1 MENKKPQ
8 LMIITGLSGGGKSSA
23 LDALED
29 LGFYCVDNL
38 PGPLLEGMVQEV
50 QNQPERYQRVA
61 IGVDVRIGEQGLN
74 EVTTTLDQLA
84 TDLQVMLVFIEANN
98 DVLMRRFS
106 ETRRRHP
113 LIGESGLGQAIEL
126 ERKLLNP
133 IRERAEHI
141 LDSSENNIHQL
152 RHKIWRLAGSD
163 LDSKIQTIVIESF
176 AFKRGVPR
184 EIDFL
189 FDARGL
195 PNPHWDKALRPFDGR
210 DEAVIDWLE
219 SHAEV
224 NEFKQDIL
232 SFLNRW
238 IPSLAEGQ
246 RSLLTVAI
254 GCTGG
259 QHRSVYLAESIAQA
273 LSAKDLSV
281 RTFHRELV

>member
-1 MENKKPQ
+1 
-8 LMIITGLSGGGKSSA
+8 MIITGLSGGGKSSA

-38 PGPLLEGMVQEV
+38 PGPLLQGMVQEV
-50 QNQPERYQRVA
+50 QDQPQRYKRVA
-61 IGVDVRIGEQGLN
+61 IGVDVRIGEQGLV
-74 EVTTTLDQLA
+74 EVTQTLDQISSNLEVV
-84 TDLQVMLVFIEANN
+84 LMFIEATN

-113 LIGESGLGQAIEL
+113 LIGEAGLARAIET
-126 ERKLLNP
+126 ERHLLNP

-141 LDSSENNIHQL
+141 IDTSENNIHQL

-163 LDSKIQTIVIESF
+163 LDPGIQTIVIESF
-176 AFKRGVPR
+176 AFKRGVPQ

-195 PNPHWDKALRPFDGR
+195 PNPHWDKTLRPLDGR
-210 DEAVIDWLE
+210 DEAVISWLQV
-219 SHAEV
+219 HPEV
-224 NEFKQDIL
+224 GEFKQDIL
-232 SFLNRW
+232 AFLTRW

-259 QHRSVYLAESIAQA
+259 QHRSVYLAESIAQE
-273 LSAKDLSV
+273 LNAKKLQV

>member
-1 MENKKPQ
+1 MENSKPQ

-38 PGPLLEGMVQEV
+38 PGPLLKGMVQEV
-50 QNQPERYQRVA
+50 QDQPQRYQRVA
-61 IGVDVRIGEQGLN
+61 IGMDVRIGEQGLN
-74 EVTTTLDQLA
+74 EVTATLDELSA
-84 TDLQVMLVFIEANN
+84 DLQVMLVFIEATN
-98 DVLMRRFS
+98 DILMRRFS

-113 LIGESGLGQAIEL
+113 LIGETGLAQAIEK

-133 IRERAEHI
+133 IRERAEQI
-141 LDSSENNIHQL
+141 IDTSENNIHQL
-152 RHKIWRLAGSD
+152 RHKIWRLAGHD
-163 LDSKIQTIVIESF
+163 LDPGIQTIVIESF
-176 AFKRGVPR
+176 AFKRGVPP

-210 DEAVIDWLE
+210 DEVVIAWLE
-219 SHAEV
+219 SHPEV
-224 NEFKQDIL
+224 DEFKQDIL

-238 IPSLAEGQ
+238 IPSLAGGQ

-259 QHRSVYLAESIAQA
+259 QHRSVYLAECIAQA
-273 LSAKDLSV
+273 LNATQPRV

>member
-38 PGPLLEGMVQEV
+38 PGPLLKSMVNEV
-50 QNQPERYQRVA
+50 QTQPERYQRVA
-61 IGVDVRIGEQGLN
+61 IGVDVRIGEQGLS
-74 EVTTTLDQLA
+74 EVTATLDQLT

-113 LIGESGLGQAIEL
+113 LIGESGLERAIER
-126 ERKLLNP
+126 ERELLYP

-152 RHKIWRLAGSD
+152 RHQIWRLAGSD
-163 LDSKIQTIVIESF
+163 LDPKIQTIVVESF

-210 DEAVIDWLE
+210 DDAVIQWLE
-219 SHAEV
+219 SHGEV
-224 NEFKQDIL
+224 EEFKQDVL

-259 QHRSVYLAESIAQA
+259 QHRSVYLAESIAKA
-273 LSAKDLSV
+273 LNAKDLQV